1 MSNIKIKTF
10 IFNPFQENT
19 YLLYDESGEAVIID
33 PGCYTQNE
41 EDELALFISDNNLN
55 LKHLLNTHSHIDH
68 ILGNR
73 FIVEK
78 YGLPLQSHQKDAFL
92 IERAKDQAVVFGMQI
107 EEPPMPGNYLDES
120 DILKFGNSE
129 LKIIHAPGHSPGS
142 LVFYNTENRF
152 MIVGDVLFNQ
162 SIGRTDLPGGNLD
175 TLLKS
180 IFTKLF
186 PLGDDMTVYPG
197 HGAPTTIGQERV
209 ANPFLG

>member
-1 MSNIKIKTF
+1 MITIKTF

-33 PGCYTQNE
+33 PGCYAKSE
-41 EDELALFISDNNLN
+41 EKQLSTYLEENNLK
-55 LKHLLNTHSHIDH
+55 LKRLLNTHSHIDH

-73 FIVEK
+73 FISEK
-78 YGLPLQSHQKDAFL
+78 YKLQVESHQEDEFL
-92 IERAKDQAVVFGMQI
+92 IERAKEQAVLFGMQI
-107 EEPPMPGNYLDES
+107 EAPPTVGKYIDENNA
-120 DILKFGNSE
+120 IKFGNSE

-142 LVFYNTENRF
+142 LVFYNTEQRF

-175 TLLKS
+175 TLLES

-186 PLGDDMTVYPG
+186 PLGDDMKVYSG
-197 HGAPTTIGQERV
+197 HGTTTTIGQERIS
-209 ANPFLG
+209 NPFF

>member
-1 MSNIKIKTF
+1 MITIKTF

-33 PGCYTQNE
+33 PGCYAKSE
-41 EDELALFISDNNLN
+41 EEQLSKYLEENNLK

-73 FIVEK
+73 FISEK
-78 YGLPLQSHQKDAFL
+78 YKLQVASHQEDEFL
-92 IERAKDQAVVFGMQI
+92 IERAKEQAVLFGMQI
-107 EEPPMPGNYLDES
+107 DTPPKVGKYIDEN
-120 DILKFGNSE
+120 DAIKFGNSE
-129 LKIIHAPGHSPGS
+129 LKIVHAPGHSPGS
-142 LVFYNTENRF
+142 LVFYNTEERF

-175 TLLKS
+175 TLLES

-186 PLGDDMTVYPG
+186 PLGDDMKVYSG
-197 HGAPTTIGQERV
+197 HGTTTTIGQERIS
-209 ANPFLG
+209 NPFF

>member
-1 MSNIKIKTF
+1 MITIKTF

-33 PGCYTQNE
+33 PGCYAKSE
-41 EDELALFISDNNLN
+41 EKQLSTYLEENNLK
-55 LKHLLNTHSHIDH
+55 LKRLLNTHSHIDH

-73 FIVEK
+73 FISEK
-78 YGLPLQSHQKDAFL
+78 YKLQVESHQEDEFL
-92 IERAKDQAVVFGMQI
+92 IERAKEQAVLFGMQI
-107 EEPPMPGNYLDES
+107 EAPPTVGKYIDEN
-120 DILKFGNSE
+120 DTIKFGNSE

-142 LVFYNTENRF
+142 LVFYNTEQRF

-175 TLLKS
+175 TLLES

-186 PLGDDMTVYPG
+186 PLGDDMKVYSG
-197 HGAPTTIGQERV
+197 HGTTTTIGQERIS
-209 ANPFLG
+209 NPFF

>member
-1 MSNIKIKTF
+1 MITIKTF
-10 IFNPFQENT
+10 VFNPFQENT

-33 PGCYTQNE
+33 PGCYAKSE
-41 EDELALFISDNNLN
+41 EEQLSGFIIENKLK

-73 FIVEK
+73 FVSEQ
-78 YGLPLQSHQKDAFL
+78 YNLPVQSHKEDEFL
-92 IERAKDQAVVFGMQI
+92 ITRAKEQAVVFGMQI
-107 EEPPMPGNYLDES
+107 DEPPVPGNYLDEN
-120 DILKFGNSE
+120 DTIKFGNSE

-142 LVFYNTENRF
+142 LVFYNTDECF

-175 TLLKS
+175 TLLES

-186 PLGDDMTVYPG
+186 PLGDDMKVYSG
-197 HGAPTTIGQERV
+197 HGATTTIGQERIS
-209 ANPFLG
+209 NPFF

>member
-1 MSNIKIKTF
+1 MITIKTF

-19 YLLYDESGEAVIID
+19 YLLYDESGEAVVID
-33 PGCYTQNE
+33 PGCYSKSE
-41 EDELALFISDNNLN
+41 EEQLSSYIEENNLN

-73 FIVEK
+73 FISEK
-78 YGLPLQSHQKDAFL
+78 YKLTVASHQEDEFL
-92 IERAKDQAVVFGMQI
+92 IERAKEQAVLFGMQI
-107 EEPPMPGNYLDES
+107 EEPPKVGKYLNETDT
-120 DILKFGNSE
+120 IKFGNSE
-129 LKIIHAPGHSPGS
+129 LKTLHAPGHSPGS
-142 LVFYNTENRF
+142 LVFYNTEQRF

-186 PLGDDMTVYPG
+186 PLGDDMKVYSG
-197 HGAPTTIGQERV
+197 HGTTTTIGQERIS
-209 ANPFLG
+209 NPFF

>member
-1 MSNIKIKTF
+1 MITIKTF

-33 PGCYTQNE
+33 PGCYAKSE
-41 EDELALFISDNNLN
+41 EEQLSKYLEENNLK

-73 FIVEK
+73 FISEK
-78 YGLPLQSHQKDAFL
+78 YKLQVESHQEDEFL
-92 IERAKDQAVVFGMQI
+92 IERAKEQAVLFGMQI
-107 EEPPMPGNYLDES
+107 EAPPTVGKYIDENNA
-120 DILKFGNSE
+120 IKFGNSE

-142 LVFYNTENRF
+142 LVFYNTEQRF

-175 TLLKS
+175 TLLES

-186 PLGDDMTVYPG
+186 PLGDDMKVYSG
-197 HGAPTTIGQERV
+197 HGTTTTIGQERIS
-209 ANPFLG
+209 NPFF

>member
-1 MSNIKIKTF
+1 MTIKTF

-19 YLLYDESGEAVIID
+19 YLLYDETGEAVIID
-33 PGCYTQNE
+33 PGCYSKSE
-41 EDELALFISDNNLN
+41 EEQLSNFISSNNLK

-73 FIVEK
+73 FISK
-78 YGLPLQSHQKDAFL
+78 TYNLPVQSHREDEFL
-92 IERAKDQAVVFGMQI
+92 IARAQEQAVLFGMQI
-107 EEPPMPGNYLDES
+107 DAPPAVGKYIDES
-120 DILKFGNSE
+120 NTIKFGKSV
-129 LKIIHAPGHSPGS
+129 LKITHAPGHSPGS
-142 LVFYNTENRF
+142 LVFYNEDERF

-186 PLGDDMTVYPG
+186 PLGDDMKVYPG
-197 HGAPTTIGQERV
+197 HGTTTTIGQERIS
-209 ANPFLG
+209 NPFF